1 MIYRC
6 RQSIG
11 DIGYG
16 LLAAYV
22 ASIVGS
28 ILYRAVTRS
37 FDFWDGVRRF
47 VQIAREIA
55 LAAPWLTALVVGF
68 PVIIFLL
75 WRLLL
80 LLAGKPTR

>member
-1 MIYRC
+1 MIYRY
-6 RQSIG
+6 RQIIG

-16 LLAAYV
+16 LLGAYV

-47 VQIAREIA
+47 VQIARGVAED
-55 LAAPWLTALVVGF
+55 APYVVATVAGF
-68 PVIIFLL
+68 PVLIFLI

-80 LLAGKPTR
+80 LLAGKSRS